1 MIPGT
6 DLPTNPFPGMNPY
19 VEGFGLWPSFHNTV
33 VTYLSVAL
41 GRQLRP
47 EYRVTLEERVQVLL
61 EPDGNDNGSGSGN
74 GNGSGARSGNGLRV
88 PDVAVLTGVG
98 AGVSVG
104 IGAGV
109 EVAAVAGSDG
119 GLRFPAPELSEDA
132 IAVQLPTPEL
142 FKERYLEVRRVSNR
156 EVVAVIELLSPSNKD
171 GGSGHKAY
179 LDKRAAVLSSL
190 AHLVEID
197 LLRAGPPMPFV
208 GNVPDT
214 HYRILVAHAR
224 RTDNIAAL
232 YPFGIRDAIPD
243 FVLPLAQDAEGIA
256 VNLNA
261 VVGQVYADGS
271 YDLDIDYAQNPEPP
285 LSDDDRVWIDELLR
299 EQGLRETATAAVQE
313 G

>member
-1 MIPGT
+1 MIPGR

-19 VEGFGLWPSFHNTV
+19 VEGLGLWPSFHNTV

-61 EPDGNDNGSGSGN
+61 DPDDNGSGG
-74 GNGSGARSGNGLRV
+74 GNGSGIRSGNGLRV

-104 IGAGV
+104 AGV
-109 EVAAVAGSDG
+109 AVAAGGGDGG
-119 GLRFPAPELSEDA
+119 GLRFPAPELSEAA

-156 EVVAVIELLSPSNKD
+156 EVVAVIELLSPSNKG

-197 LLRAGPPMPFV
+197 LLRAGPPMPFI

-224 RTDNIAAL
+224 RPDNIAAL

-261 VVGQVYADGS
+261 VVNQVYADGS
-271 YDLDIDYAQNPEPP
+271 YDLDIDYAQDPEPP
-285 LSDDDRVWIDELLR
+285 LSGDDRVWIDELLR
-299 EQGLRETATAAVQE
+299 EQGLRETAKAAVQE

>member
-6 DLPTNPFPGMNPY
+6 ELPTNPFPGMNPY
-19 VEGFGLWPSFHNTV
+19 VEGFGLWPSFHSRVIVGLGNL
-33 VTYLSVAL
+33 LS
-41 GRQLRP
+41 RQLRP
-47 EYRVTLEERVQVLL
+47 EYRVSIEERVQVGT
-61 EPDGNDNGSGSGN
+61 EPDDNDNGSG
-74 GNGSGARSGNGLRV
+74 NGSGIRSGNGLRV

-98 AGVSVG
+98 VGASVG
-104 IGAGV
+104 AGAGV
-109 EVAAVAGSDG
+109 AVAAPAGGGGDGG
-119 GLRFPAPELSEDA
+119 GLRFPSPELSEDA

-156 EVVAVIELLSPSNKD
+156 EVVAVIELLSPSNKG

-197 LLRAGPPMPFV
+197 LLRVGPPMPFIS
-208 GNVPDT
+208 NVPDT

-224 RTDNIAAL
+224 RADNIAAL

-261 VVGQVYADGS
+261 VVNQVYADGS
-271 YDLDIDYAQNPEPP
+271 YDLDIDYAQDPESP